1 MSTEPRKFIELGS
14 DLLVKTT
21 SFQKAANGRYNT
33 RKKKSQEFSGDS
45 FVNSAWQAFLFSSLT
60 TGSPRPS
67 HIVNTTKTKDKEN
80 IGKTYV
86 SSLWIFSPSLLYI
99 QDLCNSYK
107 NIQKDRIKKS
117 CPWNHTRSSSF
128 SVLMNNFSHLRWS

>member
-33 RKKKSQEFSGDS
+33 RKIQRRQLCQFCLTS
-45 FVNSAWQAFLFSSLT
+45 FFVFLSNNRQC
-60 TGSPRPS
+60 SPRPS